1 MWWVFCMCNWKRK
14 RNTKTVSVLLQED
27 SAPFFC
33 ERVGRLL
40 LLSGDEI
47 LSIAE
52 LTSLVP

>member
-1 MWWVFCMCNWKRK
+1 MWWVFCMCNWKGK

-33 ERVGRLL
+33 EKVGRLL

-47 LSIAE
+47 PSIAE